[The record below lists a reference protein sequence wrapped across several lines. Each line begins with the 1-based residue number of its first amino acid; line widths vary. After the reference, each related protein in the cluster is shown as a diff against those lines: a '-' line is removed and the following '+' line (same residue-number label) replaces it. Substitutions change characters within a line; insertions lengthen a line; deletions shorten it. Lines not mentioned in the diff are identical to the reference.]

1 MIKFLETESYEQ
13 NPFGLVRSFRFDQRY
28 ASKNQINQTQPF
40 TTYNNLTPNSCCANA
55 KSNFLAFFFFGSMNI
70 FFTNKFEDSE

>member
-40 TTYNNLTPNSCCANA
+40 TTYNNLTPNSC
-55 KSNFLAFFFFGSMNI
+55 
-70 FFTNKFEDSE
+70 